1 VASLILILLNLNE
14 DKPHYFLMTR
24 QYLKT
29 LIRLLVEREDDN
41 LNLWLKTLEKVL
53 MFGCKVVKI
62 VVEAEVL
69 PTFAELLNKTD
80 TETKHIVLLCVKKI
94 ASTSSKLT
102 ECVLKSGITDQIIL
116 ILKREDK

>member
-1 VASLILILLNLNE
+1 MASLILILLNLNE
-14 DKPHYFLMTR
+14 DKPHYVLMTR

-53 MFGCKVVKI
+53 MFGHKVVSI

-69 PTFAELLNKTD
+69 PTFAELLNETD
-80 TETKHIVLLCVKKI
+80 TETKHLVLLCVK
-94 ASTSSKLT
+94 
-102 ECVLKSGITDQIIL
+102 
-116 ILKREDK
+116 